1 MAFFTVQLLTWRS
14 SYSRDWNATTY
25 PVNCGHQLITDR
37 SVPWLLETE
46 DKTTKKNPLVALPYW
61 KNRRFSGVC
70 FSRYSTAWKNCLLSS
85 RALIKA
91 ILCFQSNLGTN
102 TKKERCKF
110 YNAWQCIQFWAEQRS
125 LYAENL
131 VGIKHVR

>member
-1 MAFFTVQLLTWRS
+1 MSPIRPLQ
-14 SYSRDWNATTY
+14 
-25 PVNCGHQLITDR
+25 
-37 SVPWLLETE
+37 
-46 DKTTKKNPLVALPYW
+46 NPHNWSEIPLHA
-61 KNRRFSGVC
+61 
-70 FSRYSTAWKNCLLSS
+70 KNCLLLS